1 MNKRVWAKSI
11 KRSNDETVAL
21 SEHIID
27 ILSAF
32 KKIKDKIGDDNLK
45 KAIELAIVFHDLGKV
60 IPRFQIVS
68 LGNNSYEPYDLIHE
82 IPHSL
87 FSIFWIDEE
96 YLKKEEYLKS
106 VISDEKLVKFIVSAV
121 AYHHWRE
128 NFEDYLNVNEE
139 TKKFLNWVLE
149 NNNSLKVKLEKEFE
163 VLKNSINTDAKNLIE
178 KIEIKINECK
188 IKEVLNGVKLYRF
201 AVPPYKFDYEPLR
214 HTLTQSQEDQKRWI
228 LIAGFLQRCDHFAS
242 WYEAE
247 GENLDDVE
255 INVVGE
261 NAVKREIK
269 TKIGIPDENQIWQI
283 GVAKEH
289 KNKNLILI
297 APTGYGKTEFAF
309 LWSADNK
316 FIYTLPLR
324 SAVNQIFE
332 RAKNVFGEDKV
343 GLLHSDADVHLLE
356 KEGDVGDT
364 MKYYQLAKNLS
375 YPVIISTGDQFFPYA
390 LKPPGYEKIF
400 SLFSYTNLV
409 IDEVQAY
416 DPVACAI
423 IVKFIE
429 WVNIMGG
436 KFLLMTATLPEFV
449 NNEIKERIGEG
460 NFEEINIYEEEEKF
474 NNIIK
479 HKLNFLVINN
489 ENNVFELPDEILDEI
504 INKAQQGKRVLVIM
518 NTVLQAQK
526 VYERLKEKA
535 PDNMKNNIFLI
546 HSRFTYEDRRNKEV
560 ELIEEKFKNPK
571 PQNENEGKILVA
583 TQVVEASLDIDA
595 DVLYTEICPLDAL
608 IQRMGRV
615 LRRYFYMNGKLLNKS
630 NNENFNLDNK
640 QDVSG
645 GENIHILIFKNGLES
660 GNGRIYDKE
669 LLKLSL
675 AWLWKKSQGD
685 ISDIQIED
693 LMKFFDEHFK
703 ELINEQENETG
714 EGKKKKRNS
723 GSNKQNVYDLLLR
736 EDKWINKLDNMT
748 VELSE
753 YDKYKLVELFY
764 KSLSGESEYR
774 RKFYE
779 TLEILEAGYM
789 SERKS
794 EAQRTFRKIYD
805 VDVVPANLIKKLID
819 EVNKFF
825 NKPQG
830 KSFTSFKSEV
840 LSKFVV
846 SVPYRDTKRADWIY
860 YDVEKELQDDN
871 IKKRLKSW
879 LSGIYKIDKN
889 YDEEKGMLR

>member
-1 MNKRVWAKSI
+1 
-11 KRSNDETVAL
+11 
-21 SEHIID
+21 
-27 ILSAF
+27 
-32 KKIKDKIGDDNLK
+32 
-45 KAIELAIVFHDLGKV
+45 
-60 IPRFQIVS
+60 
-68 LGNNSYEPYDLIHE
+68 
-82 IPHSL
+82 
-87 FSIFWIDEE
+87 
-96 YLKKEEYLKS
+96 
-106 VISDEKLVKFIVSAV
+106 
-121 AYHHWRE
+121 
-128 NFEDYLNVNEE
+128 
-139 TKKFLNWVLE
+139 
-149 NNNSLKVKLEKEFE
+149 
-163 VLKNSINTDAKNLIE
+163 
-178 KIEIKINECK
+178 
-188 IKEVLNGVKLYRF
+188 LYRF

-255 INVVGE
+255 IKVVE
-261 NAVKREIK
+261 ESAIKEKIK

-309 LWSADNK
+309 LWSANNK

-332 RAKNVFGEDKV
+332 RAKNIFGEDRV

-356 KEGDVGDT
+356 KEGDIGDT

-489 ENNVFELPDEILDEI
+489 ENNVFELLDEILDEI

-615 LRRYFYMNGKLLNKS
+615 LRRIGANFEFEGESNGKKVYKNSLNPDQKYEIDLS
-630 NNENFNLDNK
+630 NP
-640 QDVSG
+640 
-645 GENIHILIFKNGLES
+645 NIHILIFKDGLES
-660 GNGRIYDKE
+660 GDGRVYYKE
-669 LLKLSL
+669 LLRLSL
-675 AWLWKKSQGD
+675 VWLWKKLQGD
-685 ISDIQIED
+685 ISNIQIGNED
-693 LMKFFDEHFK
+693 IEKKKFFDEHFEK
-703 ELINEQENETG
+703 LINEQENETG

>member
-1 MNKRVWAKSI
+1 MLNEKSRVWAKSI
-11 KRSNDETVAL
+11 KIEKNNNEEPITL
-21 SEHIID
+21 SQHIID

-32 KKIKDKIGDDNLK
+32 KKIKDKTGDDNLK

-68 LGNNSYEPYDLIHE
+68 LGNKNYEPYDLIHE

-96 YLKKEEYLKS
+96 YLKR
-106 VISDEKLVKFIVSAV
+106 VICDEKLVKFIVSAV

-139 TKKFLNWVLE
+139 TKKFLTWVLKKKNE
-149 NNNSLKVKLEKEFE
+149 LEDKLKKEFE
-163 VLKNSINTDAKNLIE
+163 DLKHFIGENR
-178 KIEIKINECK
+178 IKINECK

-214 HTLTQSQEDQKRWI
+214 HTLTQSIEDQKRWI

-247 GENLDDVE
+247 GENLDNIE

-261 NAVKREIK
+261 NAVKRKIK
-269 TKIGIPDENQIWQI
+269 NKIGISNENQIWQI

-332 RAKNVFGEDKV
+332 RAKKIFGEDKV

-400 SLFSYTNLV
+400 SLFSYTNLI

-436 KFLLMTATLPEFV
+436 KFLLMTATLPGFV
-449 NNEIKERIGEG
+449 KEEIIERIGED
-460 NFEEINIYEEEEKF
+460 NFEEINIYEKEKEKF
-474 NNIIK
+474 KNIIK
-479 HKLNFLVINN
+479 HKLKLIIIRNK
-489 ENNVFELPDEILDEI
+489 ENVFEVPDNILKDI
-504 INKAQQGKRVLVIM
+504 INQAQQGKRVLVIM
-518 NTVLQAQK
+518 NTVPQAQK
-526 VYERLKEKA
+526 VYEMLKKKA
-535 PDNMKNNIFLI
+535 PDIKDNIFLI

-615 LRRYFYMNGKLLNKS
+615 LRRIGASFESEKES
-630 NNENFNLDNK
+630 NNKKVKVYKNSLNPNQKYEVDL
-640 QDVSG
+640 SSP
-645 GENIHILIFKNGLES
+645 NIRILIFKNGLES
-660 GNGRIYDKE
+660 GNGKVYDEE

-675 AWLWKKSQGD
+675 DILKKTS
-685 ISDIQIED
+685 
-693 LMKFFDEHFK
+693 
-703 ELINEQENETG
+703 
-714 EGKKKKRNS
+714 NS
-723 GSNKQNVYDLLLR
+723 SNNKQNGYL
-736 EDKWINKLDNMT
+736 
-748 VELSE
+748 LSE
-753 YDKYKLVELFY
+753 YDKYKLVELFN
-764 KSLSGESEYR
+764 KSLSGESEYL

-794 EAQRTFRKIYD
+794 DAQKTFRKIYN
-805 VDVVPANLIKKLID
+805 VDMVPIDLVGNFIEEIK
-819 EVNKFF
+819 EFF
-825 NKPQG
+825 SGQPKP
-830 KSFTSFKSEV
+830 FTAFKSQV
-840 LSKFVV
+840 LSKYVV
-846 SVPYRDTKRADWIY
+846 SVPYEDTEKLKWIY
-860 YDVEKELQDDN
+860 YDVEKGIQNNDDDN
-871 IKKRLKSW
+871 IRVNIKKLKSW
-879 LSGIYKIDKN
+879 LSGIYKG
-889 YDEEKGMLR
+889 DEKYKYNKEKGLYKV